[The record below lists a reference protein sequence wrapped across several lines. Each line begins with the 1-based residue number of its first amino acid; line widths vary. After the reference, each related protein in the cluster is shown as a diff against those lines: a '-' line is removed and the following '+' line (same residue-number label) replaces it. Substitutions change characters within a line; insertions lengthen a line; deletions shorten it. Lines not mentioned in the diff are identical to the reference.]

1 MNIIRQIKREV
12 TETKE
17 RMVPEL
23 YEETSTQ
30 EFFVMELTTWEL
42 NEFIQWYERGKG
54 THHASNTHKFAKIR
68 AEELREVR
76 DAFLERREIK

>member
-30 EFFVMELTTWEL
+30 EFFVLELTTWEL
-42 NEFIQWYERGKG
+42 NEFIQWYQAGKG
-54 THHASNTHKFAKIR
+54 AHHASHEYKFAKIR

>member
-30 EFFVMELTTWEL
+30 EFFVVELDTAQLEMVIGRL
-42 NEFIQWYERGKG
+42 HFSKEQGSYEFKQALIKQK
-54 THHASNTHKFAKIR
+54 
-68 AEELREVR
+68 ELREIK
-76 DAFLERREIK
+76 DGLLEQRKIR

>member
-1 MNIIRQIKREV
+1 MDIIRQIAREV

-30 EFFVMELTTWEL
+30 EFFVLELTTHEL
-42 NEFIQWYERGKG
+42 NEFIWFYQAGKHQ
-54 THHASNTHKFAKIR
+54 HHASNTYKFARSKGKKLAAI
-68 AEELREVR
+68 R
-76 DAFLERREIK
+76 DAFLEKREIK

>member
-30 EFFVMELTTWEL
+30 EFFVVELDTAQLERVIGEL
-42 NEFIQWYERGKG
+42 HFSKEHNSYEFKQALIKQK
-54 THHASNTHKFAKIR
+54 
-68 AEELREVR
+68 ELREIK
-76 DAFLERREIK
+76 DGLLEQREIR

>member
-30 EFFVMELTTWEL
+30 EFFVVELDTAQLEMVIGRL
-42 NEFIQWYERGKG
+42 HFSKNCESYEYKQ
-54 THHASNTHKFAKIR
+54 ALVKQK
-68 AEELREVR
+68 ELREIK
-76 DAFLERREIK
+76 DGLLEQREIR

>member
-30 EFFVMELTTWEL
+30 EFFVVELDTAQLEMVISEL
-42 NEFIQWYERGKG
+42 HYGKDHDSYEWKKAL
-54 THHASNTHKFAKIR
+54 TKQK
-68 AEELREVR
+68 ELREIK
-76 DAFLERREIK
+76 DGLLEQREIR